1 MIYGLPVATSSIP
14 RLGAIARILGSNTIS
29 LFVDHPDHV
38 RLLESVTE
46 ETWPGRIPVFV
57 KIDIG
62 YHRAGVAVGQ
72 AQLSDLAYALKAS
85 QRTHTAG
92 FYAHMGH
99 SYGVGDPQEALK
111 FFSEELEGVEQA
123 ALEFLKCSGATA
135 SKDPNAP
142 KAVLSI
148 GATPTATATQNIVDN
163 CEGSKEYRAL
173 LERIG
178 QSFAVE
184 IHAGVYP
191 VMDMQQLATR
201 ARPQHSSSDPSKS
214 MLSFADLGLRALVEV
229 VSVYN
234 EREKPE
240 AMIAA
245 GSIVLGREPC
255 KSYPGWAVVS
265 SWPENDGKFYDPEGE
280 KKGWIVGRISQEHG
294 VLSWEGPAEE
304 VRKLEVGQKLLLWPN
319 HACMCGPS
327 FGWYLIVDSEE
338 GDANMIV
345 DVWTRWRGW

>member
-1 MIYGLPVATSSIP
+1 VGPSAIP
-14 RLGAIARILGSNTIS
+14 RLGSLVHQLGANTIS

-38 RLLESVTE
+38 RLLESIPET
-46 ETWPGRIPVFV
+46 TWPGKIPVFV
-57 KIDIG
+57 KIDVG
-62 YHRAGVAVGQ
+62 THRSGVAVGQ
-72 AQLSDLAYALKAS
+72 GQLSDLAYALKAS
-85 QRTHTAG
+85 QRTNTAG

-111 FFSEELEGVEQA
+111 FFAEELEGVEQG
-123 ALEFLKCSGATA
+123 ALEFLKCVGVSG
-135 SKDPNAP
+135 SKNPNAP
-142 KAVLSI
+142 KVVLSI
-148 GATPTATATQNIVDN
+148 GATPTATAAQNIVDDA
-163 CEGSKEYRAL
+163 EGGKEYRAL

-184 IHAGVYP
+184 LHAGVYP

-201 ARPQHSSSDPSKS
+201 ARPQQSSSDPSKS

-229 VSVYN
+229 VSVY
-234 EREKPE
+234 EDRGRPE

-255 KSYPGWAVVS
+255 KSYPGWAVVT
-265 SWPENDGKFYDPEGE
+265 SWPENDGKVYDPEGE

-294 VLSWEGPAEE
+294 VLSWEGPVEE
-304 VRKLEVGQKLLLWPN
+304 ARKLEIGQKLLLWPN

-327 FGWYLIVDSEE
+327 FGWYLMVDSEE
-338 GDANMIV
+338 GDADTVV

>member
-1 MIYGLPVATSSIP
+1 MPIAQSAIP
-14 RLGAIARILGSNTIS
+14 RLGAVAHILGENSIS

-38 RLLESVTE
+38 RMLEAVPAE
-46 ETWPGRIPVFV
+46 AWPGKIPVFV

-62 YHRAGVAVGQ
+62 SHRAGVAVGQ
-72 AQLSDLAYALKAS
+72 GQLSDLAYALKAS
-85 QRTHTAG
+85 TRTNTAG
-92 FYAHMGH
+92 FYSHMGH

-111 FFSEELEGVEQA
+111 FFSEELQGLETG
-123 ALEFLKCSGATA
+123 ALEFLKCSGVSG

-142 KAVLSI
+142 KVVLSL
-148 GATPTATATQNIVDN
+148 GATPTATATQNIVDD
-163 CEGSKEYRAL
+163 CEGGKEYRAL

-178 QSFAVE
+178 QNFTVE
-184 IHAGVYP
+184 LHAGVYP

-201 ARPQHSSSDPSKS
+201 ARPQHAASDSNKS

-234 EREKPE
+234 DRGQPE

-255 KSYPGWAVVS
+255 KSYPGWGVVT
-265 SWPENDGKFYDPEGE
+265 SWPANDGKVYDPEGE

-294 VLSWEGPAEE
+294 VLTWQGPAEE
-304 VRKLEVGQKLLLWPN
+304 MRKLEVGQKLLLWPN

-327 FGWYLIVDSEE
+327 FGWYLVVDSEK
-338 GDANMIV
+338 GDADTVV
-345 DVWTRWRGW
+345 DIWTRWWGW